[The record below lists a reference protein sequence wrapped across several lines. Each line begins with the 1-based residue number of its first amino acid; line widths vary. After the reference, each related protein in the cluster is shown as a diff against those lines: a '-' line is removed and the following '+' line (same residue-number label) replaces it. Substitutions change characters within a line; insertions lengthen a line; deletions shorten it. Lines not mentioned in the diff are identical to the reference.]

1 LLRLGLPA
9 AMAIAF
15 EVGVFHTSTAIA
27 ATLNPVS
34 LAAHTIALNTASVAY
49 MVPLGIGS
57 AAAVSV
63 GRYLGAGDRRGAYRA
78 GWMAIALGIVFE
90 SFSAVCLLIFR
101 RQIARLYTQD
111 EQVISL
117 AMTLLEIAAVFQLFD
132 GLQTVAIG
140 ALRGL
145 GNTRTPMIWNLI
157 GYWVIGLPIG
167 YWLCFVLRWG
177 AVGLWDGL
185 CFALILISLGLSFAW
200 YREAGSNE
208 SYLTATH

>member
-1 LLRLGLPA
+1 
-9 AMAIAF
+9 
-15 EVGVFHTSTAIA
+15 
-27 ATLNPVS
+27 
-34 LAAHTIALNTASVAY
+34 
-49 MVPLGIGS
+49 
-57 AAAVSV
+57 
-63 GRYLGAGDRRGAYRA
+63 
-78 GWMAIALGIVFE
+78 
-90 SFSAVCLLIFR
+90 
-101 RQIARLYTQD
+101 
-111 EQVISL
+111 
-117 AMTLLEIAAVFQLFD
+117 
-132 GLQTVAIG
+132 
-140 ALRGL
+140 L